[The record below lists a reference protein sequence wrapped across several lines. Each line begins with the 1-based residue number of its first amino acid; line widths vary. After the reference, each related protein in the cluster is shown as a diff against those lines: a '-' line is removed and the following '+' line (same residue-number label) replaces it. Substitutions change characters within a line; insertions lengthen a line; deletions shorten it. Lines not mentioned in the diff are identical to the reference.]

1 MGISLNIKSL
11 RRRLM
16 TVSVGIDDIA
26 IHIPRL
32 YFDIKDFAEFRGAD
46 YGKLNRGL
54 GLSAMAIPDV
64 HEDTATMGANAVA
77 RIIDRNKIDPSKIGR
92 IYLGTES
99 ALDGSKPTATYIMD
113 MLEQRYSKK
122 HGTEC
127 FRNCDVVDMTFACIG
142 AVDAMHNT
150 LDWVARGGEDQDR
163 IGIVVFA
170 DNAKYDLGS
179 SGEYTQGAGGGAI
192 LVRHNPRLLEIPDI
206 WGVST
211 MPVHDF
217 FKPRREITRKSIV
230 ETVLELASDAGEKFK
245 KNLPDRIMRIIDKTD
260 KRDHTLFESETLKVH
275 KDTPVFDG
283 AFSNRCYSESV
294 KQAFINFRSKAI
306 ANGRYDPGDDEILTE
321 QWSRIIVHLPYAF
334 QAKRMFPDVFRH
346 DRRHLPIW
354 SEIEAEIGPEPT
366 RTDYPEGE
374 AGESEFEAANDAY
387 RRKISKT
394 GQFKSFVE
402 ERIEKTQRASSKVG
416 NQYTGS
422 IFLALMSAL
431 ESDLNDKQDMNGTRV
446 GLCGYG
452 SGAKAKVFEGVIQP
466 DWKHIVSRF
475 SLFDRID
482 ARQPI
487 DKSVYEALHR
497 GSKGSSVINPSGEFA
512 LVSIG
517 ADGHLEG
524 ERRYSWVN

>member
-1 MGISLNIKSL
+1 
-11 RRRLM
+11 M

-77 RIIDRNKIDPSKIGR
+77 RIIDRNKLEPTKIGR

-122 HGTEC
+122 YGPEC

-150 LDWVARGGEDQDR
+150 LDWVARGGVEQDR
-163 IGIVVFA
+163 IGVVVFA

-192 LVRHNPRLLEIPDI
+192 LIRHNPRLLEIPDI

-245 KNLPDRIMRIIDKTD
+245 TNLSERIMRIIDKTD

-306 ANGRYDPGDDEILTE
+306 AHGRYDPNDDDILTE

-346 DRRHLPIW
+346 DREHTEMW
-354 SEIEAEIGPEPT
+354 EDVVAEIGPM
-366 RTDYPEGE
+366 PERPASDTEE
-374 AGESEFEAANDAY
+374 ALAAWEKEKDAY
-387 RRKISKT
+387 RRRISKT
-394 GQFKSFVE
+394 SQYTEFHA
-402 ERIEKTQRASSKVG
+402 ERIEKGQRASSLIG

-422 IFLALMSAL
+422 IFLALMSTF
-431 ESDLNDKQDMNGTRV
+431 ESDLEDNSNLDNVLFGM
-446 GLCGYG
+446 CGYG
-452 SGAKAKVFEGVIQP
+452 SGAKAKVFEGKVNP
-466 DWKHIVSRF
+466 RWREVVATWR
-475 SLFDRID
+475 LFERLAGRMAID
-482 ARQPI
+482 H
-487 DKSVYEALHR
+487 VTYENLH
-497 GSKGSSVINPSGEFA
+497 KGTQDSSVIEPKGEFA
-512 LVSIG
+512 LVDIG
-517 ADGHLEG
+517 EEG
-524 ERRYSWVN
+524 VEEGARRYRWVKA

>member
-1 MGISLNIKSL
+1 
-11 RRRLM
+11 M

-77 RIIDRNKIDPSKIGR
+77 RIIDRNKLDPSKIGR

-192 LVRHNPRLLEIPDI
+192 LVRHNPRLLEIPDT

-374 AGESEFEAANDAY
+374 AGEGEFEAANDAY

-402 ERIEKTQRASSKVG
+402 ERIGITHARNHPVARDLGHDRCSGDVGVECVCLGNAFEWKSLPSSEHHAID
-416 NQYTGS
+416 Q
-422 IFLALMSAL
+422 
-431 ESDLNDKQDMNGTRV
+431 
-446 GLCGYG
+446 
-452 SGAKAKVFEGVIQP
+452 
-466 DWKHIVSRF
+466 
-475 SLFDRID
+475 D
-482 ARQPI
+482 ARG
-487 DKSVYEALHR
+487 R
-497 GSKGSSVINPSGEFA
+497 GSSHGLRAQVVESTREHQVLTHSKSLSVDFVTRHDPDSDARTGRDPLEQV
-512 LVSIG
+512 VSFRST
-517 ADGHLEG
+517 DGL
-524 ERRYSWVN
+524 